1 MANCVG
7 VCNGNFLDVAA
18 SKTASSERVSY
29 LAENVYNLD
38 KRKKVWR
45 TGGYWNIESGS
56 NTIVF
61 RESVG
66 VDLTATIPA
75 MEYTD
80 TVSLLLA
87 IEAAMEAV
95 GGSDYVVAL
104 NGQGKFT
111 FTSDGTGGGGI
122 FQLMWT
128 DSASLNM
135 ADILGFDTAS
145 DQTGSLS
152 YTADV
157 LRIHTEEFLL
167 WDLGF
172 PSNPKA
178 FVLVSDRNNPL
189 KVSPSA
195 TVKIQGNT
203 TNSFA
208 TPQVD
213 LTVNFTDFVLAKWNT
228 EGLAGTTPCRYW
240 RFHIQDK
247 ENHRQYVEFGAVYL
261 GDMHDATRG
270 CVVFPLE
277 KSGIDRSEI
286 ITAEHGQVFAREI
299 PKAQS
304 FRLGWE
310 GLTKVEERSL
320 WQHFEDVGLTKSF
333 FLILDLQDA
342 FSVTEEESVI
352 LCKFEQAPDSRLIS
366 PNNFQSSWQVREQL

>member
-7 VCNGNFLDVAA
+7 VCNGNYLDVAA
-18 SKTASSERVSY
+18 NKTASSERVSY
-29 LAENVYNLD
+29 LAENVYNID

-45 TGGYWNIESGS
+45 TGGFWKIEDDS

-75 MEYTD
+75 GDYND
-80 TVSLLLA
+80 TLDLRLA
-87 IEAAMEAV
+87 IAAAMEAV
-95 GGSDYVVAL
+95 GGSGYAITL
-104 NGQGKFT
+104 NGQGKFV
-111 FTSDGTGGGGI
+111 FTSDGVGGGGI

-128 DSASLNM
+128 DANSAAM
-135 ADILGFDTAS
+135 AGILGFDTGS
-145 DQTGSLS
+145 NQTGSLS

-157 LRIHTEEFLL
+157 LRIHTGEFLL

-178 FVLVSDRNNPL
+178 FALVSDRNIPL
-189 KVSPSA
+189 KVSTNA
-195 TVKIQGNT
+195 VIKIQGNT
-203 TNSFA
+203 TNDFTS
-208 TPQVD
+208 PSVD
-213 LTVNFTDFVLAKWNT
+213 LTVNFTDFVLAKWDVG
-228 EGLAGTTPCRYW
+228 GLAGVNSYRYW
-240 RFHIQDK
+240 RFYIEDK

-304 FRLGWE
+304 LRLGWE

-320 WQHFEDVGLTKSF
+320 WQHFEYVGLTKSF

-342 FSVTEEESVI
+342 FSVTEEENVI
-352 LCKFEQAPDSRLIS
+352 LCKFEQAPDSRLVS
-366 PNNFQSSWQVREQL
+366 PNNFQMAWQVREQL